1 MGLSIIGVNLEIVQ
15 RAVVSESRREIVPV
29 IILHRYMVVQI
40 VQHLE
45 IILNT
50 GIVVSLHVQV
60 VMYISC

>member
-60 VMYISC
+60 VM